1 MLPAFSYPTSL
12 KFAVLNDFASY
23 ATRVAYHVPISGLFV
38 KCVGTVKRF
47 KFFFYSII
55 IMHISEKKLTDVSHT
70 EDISYQLWSIIISKL
85 YRYFIWQLIELLLTS
100 IVAVPVQKSTHSL
113 LTVTISSL
121 FPTHTTLFGLR
132 RRHSQSAGNQRVTAN
147 GSMLGVHSAYVARH
161 GPIFWLFS
169 LPRQQ

>member
-38 KCVGTVKRF
+38 KCVGTV
-47 KFFFYSII
+47 I

-132 RRHSQSAGNQRVTAN
+132 RRHKRVTAN

-169 LPRQQ
+169 LPRQQF